1 MHPQNENLKHPPS
14 HSSSNY
20 QFAQNYSNQSYS
32 PSLRADYPYQ
42 NRNSM
47 RLAPTPHSPR
57 PRHSPIENANF
68 HRIPYGRRESAV
80 SSNYDFYGYAI
91 PSNRSSASSVSSQY
105 LVQGGPISYVNRP
118 QLYGNQPCRVLHQH
132 PGPSSRNGPYYS
144 RECLPHSSSTHHLQN
159 RPVFYDDLHSTQP
172 LYSHINAPLLPVNQ
186 ELYYPIN
193 PPHIMLQNPTHTEN
207 QRLPAGDDRTNPK
220 TDDSSSMQSGHSRV
234 TETLTKT
241 KVSKT
246 ENSQIKSSGEILI
259 PHENLE
265 AYRQE
270 VKKSNDPVKQFEFA
284 KQLILVAEGKRLN

>member
-1 MHPQNENLKHPPS
+1 
-14 HSSSNY
+14 
-20 QFAQNYSNQSYS
+20 
-32 PSLRADYPYQ
+32 
-42 NRNSM
+42 
-47 RLAPTPHSPR
+47 
-57 PRHSPIENANF
+57 
-68 HRIPYGRRESAV
+68 
-80 SSNYDFYGYAI
+80 
-91 PSNRSSASSVSSQY
+91 
-105 LVQGGPISYVNRP
+105 
-118 QLYGNQPCRVLHQH
+118 
-132 PGPSSRNGPYYS
+132 
-144 RECLPHSSSTHHLQN
+144 
-159 RPVFYDDLHSTQP
+159 
-172 LYSHINAPLLPVNQ
+172 
-186 ELYYPIN
+186 
-193 PPHIMLQNPTHTEN
+193 MLQNPTHPEN